1 MSPATEVPAPY
12 TARRAQIDDVAELVS
27 LMEEFYAESDYTL
40 DRKWAERSFN
50 TLIGDPSL
58 GSAWLVLR
66 GDAVV
71 GHAVLTTRFSMEY
84 GGMDAFIG
92 DLFVRPD
99 YRRQGA
105 GTAALQRV
113 LAECRERGVLALH
126 VEAGQDNAAANEL
139 YSRFGL
145 ALGNDRRYTR
155 TLVFSAPEPSA

>member
-1 MSPATEVPAPY
+1 
-12 TARRAQIDDVAELVS
+12 
-27 LMEEFYAESDYTL
+27 MEAFYAESGYTL

-58 GSAWLVLR
+58 GSAWLVLH

-84 GGMDAFIG
+84 GGMDAFID
-92 DLFVRPD
+92 DLFVRPG

-105 GTAALQRV
+105 GAAALQRV

-126 VEAGQDNAAANEL
+126 VEAGQDDAAANEL

-145 ALGNDRRYTR
+145 ALGNDRRHTR
-155 TLVFSAPEPSA
+155 TLVFSAPESSA